1 MGKRL
6 KVGVIF
12 LDDEGNTE
20 VLSSA
25 STIEVPGPPTITTI
39 TVDTSPP
46 VTRHSDGV
54 NYYAT
59 GNEIGLT
66 VNFTK
71 DVSVIGSPQLEF
83 FIGSDSKTAEYDS
96 NASAGRALKFKYTV
110 EPGDQGNV
118 NVRLAPVT
126 LSTGDAITGDGAPAS
141 LYFLGLQPMDQR
153 VLGIPF
159 ITALAFTSDP
169 GGNGTYGR
177 RDGLDLT
184 VTYSENVTVS
194 GGNNLTLEL
203 DLDGTPR
210 TAAYAEGTG
219 TSRLVFRY
227 IVSLRDEDSDGPGVS
242 ANAMGLGGTIQGTG
256 TGTLAADRRHSV
268 LAEQP
273 AHKVDGG
280 LPSVTPQETAF
291 EAPDDAL
298 ASARL
303 TAGTPAGLADSPGY
317 WATLDHTAGSL
328 DPTTILTHT
337 VKAIAPVDSNGAF
350 RFQLDGTSAPAGYR
364 SWTLNIDE
372 GLQFKFADGAASTP
386 SEGWTMTW
394 SDRDYSEIW
403 NDGEA
408 FTLYITVPAVT
419 IAPVTTPVEEGTAAQ
434 FTVSRAGTDT
444 AGELSV
450 AVSVSETGAML
461 AGGQTSQTVTVPDG
475 QAGATFSLTT
485 VDDRIEEPDS
495 VVTATLQAGAGYIPG
510 SPSAATVTVE
520 NDDGKT
526 IQLDPSALTVPESG
540 SATYTVELG
549 VVPQAVNG
557 SSAVTVTVASS
568 DSALSVSPTMLSFD
582 ATNWNIGMTV
592 TVTAGSDSNAVDETY
607 TVTHTAS
614 GADYGSIVRSID
626 VTVEDDDEN
635 RPAYIRMG
643 RSLPIDD
650 VSQVGETVTA
660 DFRRGAIADPDG
672 LVSNWPFEVQWV
684 RVTDDNTE
692 INIPG
697 ARGHCAAT
705 GLPNCLELFYDVQA
719 DDGGHRIGYRILFE
733 DRLGNPESVRSDLTS
748 IIVDPVRLISAAL
761 LSDPA
766 ITRLS
771 DGEALFLPGDKLRF
785 EATVNRPVTVTGT
798 PDLVFRVGIGATS
811 HFYYAPFVSIDAAGT
826 TLTFEGTA
834 PDNKSGPV
842 GIFQAVFED
851 DLVRLRSGEAI
862 TDRDDPDLDI
872 DPIAYLGPGEF
883 AHSVD
888 HRPFIVAMSI
898 TSDPG
903 SDQTYRIDD
912 TIRWETTWSIPV
924 TVSGSPNLK
933 VNIGQTT
940 KDAPYADGSRT
951 KTLAFEYKVL
961 LGDADADGVNAAFA
975 DIAGGTLASTERS
988 SSTAYRGYGLR
999 SPQAAHRVEAS
1010 QGADVEALIWKATLT
1025 VGESTSHKGY
1035 YLGQGTD
1042 LGSLSDAMLTDDATI
1057 FWVLAEPNGTFQI
1070 RGAPKSSRPREA
1082 PDWTLQVGDDLWPV
1096 VGNMSET
1103 GNEWQITWTDATYY
1117 NDWDEGDEVEL
1128 SMFLPQ
1134 VSVEAVSEGGEVEEG
1149 DPAVFRVT
1157 RTGSPA
1163 RAMPVRLSVSGE
1175 PAAILQNPPTGV
1187 TIPAGQTTADFS
1199 VPTTEDRRP
1208 GPGGVITVSVLNS
1221 ADNAASG
1228 AAYQANS
1235 DAPSASVTVTD
1246 DDPAD
1251 IVLSKTSL
1259 AVVEGAAAQTYIVSL
1274 ASEPAAN
1281 VNVTITGQAGSDLTV
1296 SPGSLTFTP
1305 ADYAAGQTV
1314 AVTAGIDANDVNER
1328 ITLAHTASGSSDYAG
1343 AAAALQVSVTD
1354 SNTAITAVSIV
1365 SDAGANDIY
1374 GPRDAIDIRVTFKE
1388 AVDVTGV
1395 PQLGLEVAGETRQAD
1410 YFQGRG
1416 TSRLTFRYLVADDDD
1431 ANGDGVDNDG
1441 VSIPANSIT
1450 LNGGSITDQRDM
1462 VNALLDHDPVA
1473 ASTSHKVNGTLTTV
1487 APLETPV
1494 ALPAGTLWSGTLT
1507 IGEHEV
1513 SGALGYLKEGVSPL
1527 SYGQLEPATMLAE
1540 RNVVFIASGV
1550 SLASSSDKGLNF
1562 IISGDTAPEGW
1573 QNWTLHID
1581 DGLQLKFTDGTQGTN
1596 SVGWFTSWS
1605 GNYDELWNVGERF
1618 TVYVAVPAVSV
1629 APVAGA
1635 VDEGAPAQFRLTRT
1649 GDTSSSL
1656 AVTVTTAETG
1666 DTISGTAPT
1675 SFTIRSGQEEGI
1687 LDVATADDGVIEDDS
1702 AITVTVAAGTGYVPG
1717 DPASAEVVVRSDDAV
1732 GITLSPASLTVNEE
1746 SSASYTVVLD
1756 AQPSANVTVT
1766 ITGQSGTDVSINP
1779 TTPLAFTSSNWNT
1792 AKRVTVSAVDD
1803 TDTDNDEVTL
1813 LHTATG
1819 ATEYA
1824 SVTANLKVTVDDD
1837 DTDNS
1842 LPTGVPT
1849 ISPTTVP
1856 EVGATLTADP
1866 SGISDADGPAN
1877 PTFSYQWVR
1886 VSAANAETDI
1896 SGATSATYT
1905 VQAADVGS
1913 TLKVKAS
1920 FTDDKNKVETVESA
1934 PTAVVTVTQVTVNFG
1949 AAAYTAA
1956 EDGAAATVQVTLDKA
1971 PNRILNITITAT
1983 PGNDADTGDYSV
1995 SPTRAVFGA
2004 SDIAKEITVTAT
2016 DDNIDDDNETVT
2028 LTFGTPLPDGVS
2040 AGGTVSAVVAI
2051 TDDDEA
2057 AVLLSVDTLTVSE
2070 GGTGTVQVSLAT
2082 QPSDAVSVVIA
2093 GFDGTDVSLTGS
2105 ATLNFTTSTWD
2116 SPKRSCCAP
2125 PRMTTTTP
2133 RTTW

>member
-1 MGKRL
+1 MRAAFGSSLLSLAVAALLGLAVALLAFQAWPAFAQSTGVAITGTPKFGEILTADTSAIVPEDYGGVAGSSPTFTYQWVRSKGGTDTDIPSATSLAYRVTHDDFRHQVKVKVSFTVSATPHTETSAAVGPVLGTLTQPTTPYTAPSDALWSATIDVGSSRGLVGYNNVSGSMFGLLSEDFVFFDRWRINGIIGADRGFYLNFQQEALEHPGWERWTLHVNDDVELLLSEMRTLDSTIGGLLLGLTDGDYGDLWEEGSRHTVYITTFGTRATGAPSISGTVAVDQTLTADTSAISDADGLTSPAYIYQWFRVVDGKNVSIRDAGVLANAATYRVRGTDVGKRL

-12 LDDEGNTE
+12 LDDQGNTE

-25 STIEVPGPPTITTI
+25 STIEVPGPPIITTI
-39 TVDTSPP
+39 TVDTSPL

-71 DVSVIGSPQLEF
+71 DVSVTGSPQLEF
-83 FIGSDSKTAEYDS
+83 FIGEDANLAEYDS
-96 NASAGRALKFKYTV
+96 GASAGRALKFKYTV
-110 EPGDQGNV
+110 EPGDQGQV
-118 NVRLAPVT
+118 NVRLAPVM
-126 LSTGDAITGDGAPAS
+126 LSTGDAITGDGAPAN
-141 LYFLGLQPMDQR
+141 LYFLGHLPRDQR

-169 GGNGTYGR
+169 GGNGTYGP

-210 TAAYAEGTG
+210 TAAYAEGDG
-219 TSRLVFRY
+219 ASELVFRY
-227 IVSLRDEDSDGPGVS
+227 IVSLRDVDSDGPGVS
-242 ANAMGLGGTIQGTG
+242 ANAMGRGGTIQGTG

-280 LPSVTPQETAF
+280 LPSVTPLETAF

-298 ASARL
+298 ASVRL

-328 DPTTILTHT
+328 DPTTILTQT

-350 RFQLDGTSAPAGYR
+350 RFQLDGSSAPAGYQ

-372 GLQFKFADGAASTP
+372 GLQFKFADGDASTP

-461 AGGQTSQTVTVPDG
+461 FGDQTPQTVIISNG

-485 VDDRIEEPDS
+485 DDDRIEEPDS
-495 VVTATLQAGAGYIPG
+495 VVTATLQAGAGYILG

-526 IQLDPSALTVPESG
+526 IQLDPSALTVPENS

-549 VVPQAVNG
+549 VAPQEVSG

-568 DSALSVSPTMLSFD
+568 DSALSVSPTTLNFD
-582 ATNWNIGMTV
+582 ATNWNIAVTV
-592 TVTAGSDSNAVDETY
+592 TVRVGGDSNAIDETY

-614 GADYGSIVRSID
+614 GADYGSVARSIE
-626 VTVEDDDEN
+626 VTVDDDDEN
-635 RPAYIRMG
+635 RPAYIRVG
-643 RSLPIDD
+643 SSLPIDD

-672 LVSNWPFEVQWV
+672 LVSDWPFEVQWV

-697 ARGHCAAT
+697 TRGHCAST
-705 GLPNCLELFYDVQA
+705 GVNNCLDLFYDVQA

-842 GIFQAVFED
+842 GIFQARFED

-862 TDRDDPDLDI
+862 TDRDDADVDI

-903 SDQTYRIDD
+903 ADQTYRIDD

-933 VNIGQTT
+933 VSIGQTT
-940 KDAPYADGSRT
+940 KDAPYADGSGT

-999 SPQAAHRVEAS
+999 SPQATHRVEAS
-1010 QGADVEALIWKATLT
+1010 QGADVAALIWKATLT
-1025 VGESTSHKGY
+1025 VGASASHKGY
-1035 YLGQGTD
+1035 YLGEGPD
-1042 LGSLSDAMLTDDATI
+1042 LGSLSDAALTDDATI
-1057 FWVLAEPNGTFQI
+1057 FWVLAEPDGTFQI

-1082 PDWTLQVGDDLWPV
+1082 PHWTLQVGDDLWPV

-1103 GNEWQITWTDATYY
+1103 GNEWRITWTGTTYY
-1117 NDWDEGDEVEL
+1117 TDWDEGDEVEL

-1134 VSVEAVSEGGEVEEG
+1134 VSVEAVSQGGEVEEG
-1149 DPAVFRVT
+1149 EPAMFRVT

-1175 PAAILQNPPTGV
+1175 PAAILQNPP
-1187 TIPAGQTTADFS
+1187 
-1199 VPTTEDRRP
+1199 DR
-1208 GPGGVITVSVLNS
+1208 
-1221 ADNAASG
+1221 
-1228 AAYQANS
+1228 
-1235 DAPSASVTVTD
+1235 
-1246 DDPAD
+1246 
-1251 IVLSKTSL
+1251 
-1259 AVVEGAAAQTYIVSL
+1259 
-1274 ASEPAAN
+1274 
-1281 VNVTITGQAGSDLTV
+1281 
-1296 SPGSLTFTP
+1296 
-1305 ADYAAGQTV
+1305 
-1314 AVTAGIDANDVNER
+1314 
-1328 ITLAHTASGSSDYAG
+1328 
-1343 AAAALQVSVTD
+1343 
-1354 SNTAITAVSIV
+1354 
-1365 SDAGANDIY
+1365 
-1374 GPRDAIDIRVTFKE
+1374 
-1388 AVDVTGV
+1388 
-1395 PQLGLEVAGETRQAD
+1395 
-1410 YFQGRG
+1410 
-1416 TSRLTFRYLVADDDD
+1416 
-1431 ANGDGVDNDG
+1431 
-1441 VSIPANSIT
+1441 
-1450 LNGGSITDQRDM
+1450 
-1462 VNALLDHDPVA
+1462 
-1473 ASTSHKVNGTLTTV
+1473 
-1487 APLETPV
+1487 
-1494 ALPAGTLWSGTLT
+1494 
-1507 IGEHEV
+1507 
-1513 SGALGYLKEGVSPL
+1513 
-1527 SYGQLEPATMLAE
+1527 
-1540 RNVVFIASGV
+1540 
-1550 SLASSSDKGLNF
+1550 
-1562 IISGDTAPEGW
+1562 
-1573 QNWTLHID
+1573 
-1581 DGLQLKFTDGTQGTN
+1581 
-1596 SVGWFTSWS
+1596 
-1605 GNYDELWNVGERF
+1605 
-1618 TVYVAVPAVSV
+1618 
-1629 APVAGA
+1629 
-1635 VDEGAPAQFRLTRT
+1635 
-1649 GDTSSSL
+1649 
-1656 AVTVTTAETG
+1656 
-1666 DTISGTAPT
+1666 
-1675 SFTIRSGQEEGI
+1675 
-1687 LDVATADDGVIEDDS
+1687 
-1702 AITVTVAAGTGYVPG
+1702 
-1717 DPASAEVVVRSDDAV
+1717 
-1732 GITLSPASLTVNEE
+1732 
-1746 SSASYTVVLD
+1746 
-1756 AQPSANVTVT
+1756 
-1766 ITGQSGTDVSINP
+1766 
-1779 TTPLAFTSSNWNT
+1779 
-1792 AKRVTVSAVDD
+1792 
-1803 TDTDNDEVTL
+1803 
-1813 LHTATG
+1813 
-1819 ATEYA
+1819 
-1824 SVTANLKVTVDDD
+1824 
-1837 DTDNS
+1837 
-1842 LPTGVPT
+1842 
-1849 ISPTTVP
+1849 
-1856 EVGATLTADP
+1856 
-1866 SGISDADGPAN
+1866 
-1877 PTFSYQWVR
+1877 
-1886 VSAANAETDI
+1886 
-1896 SGATSATYT
+1896 
-1905 VQAADVGS
+1905 
-1913 TLKVKAS
+1913 
-1920 FTDDKNKVETVESA
+1920 
-1934 PTAVVTVTQVTVNFG
+1934 
-1949 AAAYTAA
+1949 
-1956 EDGAAATVQVTLDKA
+1956 
-1971 PNRILNITITAT
+1971 
-1983 PGNDADTGDYSV
+1983 GNDSRRADH
-1995 SPTRAVFGA
+1995 R
-2004 SDIAKEITVTAT
+2004 
-2016 DDNIDDDNETVT
+2016 
-2028 LTFGTPLPDGVS
+2028 
-2040 AGGTVSAVVAI
+2040 
-2051 TDDDEA
+2051 
-2057 AVLLSVDTLTVSE
+2057 
-2070 GGTGTVQVSLAT
+2070 
-2082 QPSDAVSVVIA
+2082 
-2093 GFDGTDVSLTGS
+2093 
-2105 ATLNFTTSTWD
+2105 
-2116 SPKRSCCAP
+2116 
-2125 PRMTTTTP
+2125 
-2133 RTTW
+2133 